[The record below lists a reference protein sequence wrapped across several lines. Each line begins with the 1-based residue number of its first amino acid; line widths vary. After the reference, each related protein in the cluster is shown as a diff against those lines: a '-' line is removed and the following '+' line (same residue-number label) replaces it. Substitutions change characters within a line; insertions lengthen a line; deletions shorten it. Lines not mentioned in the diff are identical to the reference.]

1 MLRKSNFF
9 FFEHRHTSYEGRD
22 SGSFNLD
29 QDSFGT
35 RTASKSTATS
45 SIVGTESLYF
55 DQCVDVCYGTNN
67 GVSSSRWRHTVTSW
81 WILLCFQTRWCGES
95 IRAVRLFF
103 FLYFTIFPCQNETHT
118 HTRTQIR
125 QNGDGSVPSTR
136 IGLPDSGTSKM
147 EKSRSRRSI
156 LVSSRGSKTR
166 CMPIHRVSDSRTMCK
181 IRRRRYMD
189 VLNGANTPRTVAVLW
204 FSDIA

>member
-1 MLRKSNFF
+1 MSELVQRRNQQRRPLSLEQNLFTLISALMYAMVPTTAY
-9 FFEHRHTSYEGRD
+9 RLLGDGTQSRPG
-22 SGSFNLD
+22 GSCF
-29 QDSFGT
+29 
-35 RTASKSTATS
+35 ASKHGD
-45 SIVGTESLYF
+45 VESQFEQY
-55 DQCVDVCYGTNN
+55 
-67 GVSSSRWRHTVTSW
+67 VSFFC
-81 WILLCFQTRWCGES
+81 ILL
-95 IRAVRLFF
+95 FF
-103 FLYFTIFPCQNETHT
+103 PVKTKHT

-181 IRRRRYMD
+181 IRRHRYMD
-189 VLNGANTPRTVAVLW
+189 VFNGANTSRTVAVL
-204 FSDIA
+204 